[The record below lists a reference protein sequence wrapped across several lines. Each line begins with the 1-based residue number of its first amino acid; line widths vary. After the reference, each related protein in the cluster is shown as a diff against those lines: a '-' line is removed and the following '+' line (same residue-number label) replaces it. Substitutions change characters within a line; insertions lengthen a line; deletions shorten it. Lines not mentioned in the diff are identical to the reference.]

1 MEKKL
6 DLILQKLDSLESGQK
21 EVQAGQK
28 ELTKRLERTETKIDA
43 ITNQVANNAEQL
55 QELRNEQQ
63 LIKQAS
69 METNEG
75 VKQLKTIQDSQHR
88 IIELL
93 SARSLEQES
102 ELRDLKRVK

>member
-1 MEKKL
+1 M
-6 DLILQKLDSLESGQK
+6 DSLESGQK
-21 EVQAGQK
+21 ELK
-28 ELTKRLERTETKIDA
+28 ERVERTETKIDG
-43 ITNQVANNAEQL
+43 ITGQVASNTEQMK
-55 QELRNEQQ
+55 ELRNEQQ
-63 LIKQAS
+63 LIKQAV
-69 METNEG
+69 METNES